1 MQKETQKEVVLALA
15 IIKKVKQTK
24 VTPKCMLIWMA
35 LPFET
40 YFKLFLS
47 FFFFPF
53 NVTFNLHLKGS
64 LPFC

>member
-1 MQKETQKEVVLALA
+1 MQKETRKEVALALE

-47 FFFFPF
+47 FFF
-53 NVTFNLHLKGS
+53 S
-64 LPFC
+64 I